1 MNDNERKGLP
11 ADIDLVSTAIANL
24 TRKPEDLKRLEALRS
39 CLIRL
44 LAQVDKLISQR
55 KSDYT

>member
-11 ADIDLVSTAIANL
+11 ADIDLVSTAITNL
-24 TRKPEDLKRLEALRS
+24 TRKPGKLSRLENLRS

-44 LAQVDKLISQR
+44 LAQVEQQIAETNNR
-55 KSDYT
+55 